1 MRKNGHD
8 IFIKNEQDII
18 EVTPDLKKLMV
29 TAVAESL
36 KYEEFPDKCE
46 VSITLVDNEEI
57 HALNCE
63 YRGVDRPTDV
73 LSFPIFDEDDMG
85 GKTILGDIV
94 LSLERAREQAEEFG
108 HSFERE
114 VAFLTVHSMLHLLGY
129 DHVNGGIESVR
140 MREKEET
147 VLTKLGLKR
156 NSSYYM
162 DDNA

>member
-18 EVTPDLKKLMV
+18 EVTSELKKLIV
-29 TAVAESL
+29 TSVAESL

-46 VSITLVDNEEI
+46 VSVTLVDNEEI
-57 HALNCE
+57 HVLNRE
-63 YRGVDRPTDV
+63 YRDVDRPTDV

-85 GKTILGDIV
+85 GKTVLGDIV
-94 LSLERAREQAEEFG
+94 LSLERAREQAAEFG

-129 DHVNGGIESVR
+129 DHEEGKAQESEMFTR
-140 MREKEET
+140 QEAILFKM
-147 VLTKLGLKR
+147 GLAR
-156 NSSYYM
+156 NV
-162 DDNA
+162 

>member
-1 MRKNGHD
+1 MRKDGHD

-18 EVTPDLKKLMV
+18 TVTPELKRLMV
-29 TAVAESL
+29 NAVAKSL

-57 HALNCE
+57 HALNLE

-94 LSLERAREQAEEFG
+94 LSLERATEQAAQYG

-129 DHVNGGIESVR
+129 DHEEGKAAESEMFSR
-140 MREKEET
+140 QEAILLKM
-147 VLTKLGLKR
+147 GLAR
-156 NSSYYM
+156 N
-162 DDNA
+162 A

>member
-8 IFIKNEQDII
+8 IFIKNEQDIV
-18 EVTPDLKKLMV
+18 EVTSELKKLIV
-29 TAVAESL
+29 NSVAESL

-46 VSITLVDNEEI
+46 VSVTLVDNEEI
-57 HALNCE
+57 HVLNRE
-63 YRGVDRPTDV
+63 YRDVDRPTDV

-85 GKTILGDIV
+85 GKTVLGDIV

-129 DHVNGGIESVR
+129 DHEEGKAQESEMFSR
-140 MREKEET
+140 QEAILCKM
-147 VLTKLGLKR
+147 GLAR
-156 NSSYYM
+156 N
-162 DDNA
+162 A

>member
-18 EVTPDLKKLMV
+18 EVTPELKKLIV
-29 TAVAESL
+29 ASVAESL

-46 VSITLVDNEEI
+46 VSVTLVDNEEI
-57 HALNCE
+57 HVLNRE
-63 YRGVDRPTDV
+63 YRDVDRPTDV

-94 LSLERAREQAEEFG
+94 LSLERAGEQAEEFG

-129 DHVNGGIESVR
+129 DHEEGKAQESEMFFR
-140 MREKEET
+140 QEAILCKM
-147 VLTKLGLKR
+147 GLAR
-156 NSSYYM
+156 N
-162 DDNA
+162 A